1 MDIKQEIDRFSEGIP
16 MLLKA
21 LKKVEKLHPVIGG
34 EFSSW
39 YTRCELTGKSVAVV
53 AFETVYALEQKRR
66 DNEKKVKALYV
77 AMKDMMRVLL
87 MSVLSSI
94 HCGELIFYSLENVEP
109 DKVVAPD
116 GSSFENQFK
125 SLIQETADDIMDCS
139 NACDTYM
146 KKRLLAKVFLGPVW
160 NEKLLRFVTLF
171 AKRRKDFQFELT
183 IHINQNLYKANSK
196 LADIAYGVKDLDEK
210 FERLQFTFVIY

>member
-1 MDIKQEIDRFSEGIP
+1 
-16 MLLKA
+16 L
-21 LKKVEKLHPVIGG
+21 
-34 EFSSW
+34 
-39 YTRCELTGKSVAVV
+39 
-53 AFETVYALEQKRR
+53 
-66 DNEKKVKALYV
+66 
-77 AMKDMMRVLL
+77 
-87 MSVLSSI
+87 I
-94 HCGELIFYSLENVEP
+94 HCDKLTYYSLEDVEP

-116 GSSFENQFK
+116 GRGFENRFK
-125 SLIQETADDIMDCS
+125 SLIQETSDDIMDCS

-160 NEKLLRFVTLF
+160 NEKLLGFVTLF
-171 AKRRKDFQFELT
+171 AQRRKDFQFELT